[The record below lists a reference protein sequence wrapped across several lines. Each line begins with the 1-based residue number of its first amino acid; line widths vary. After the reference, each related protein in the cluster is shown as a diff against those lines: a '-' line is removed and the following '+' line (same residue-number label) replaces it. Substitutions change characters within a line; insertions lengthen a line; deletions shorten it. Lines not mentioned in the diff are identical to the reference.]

1 MKKIILTGAIACLLF
16 LLFACANDKNGTDKA
31 ENMDTT
37 FEHAEFINNNS
48 NMNYCIRILREDEQG
63 ILADFLYEAI
73 YIPEGVEAPA
83 RNIIE
88 QPELQLYI
96 SDWGKET
103 MKYM

>member
-1 MKKIILTGAIACLLF
+1 
-16 LLFACANDKNGTDKA
+16 
-31 ENMDTT
+31 
-37 FEHAEFINNNS
+37 
-48 NMNYCIRILREDEQG
+48 MNYCIRILREDEQG

>member
-1 MKKIILTGAIACLLF
+1 
-16 LLFACANDKNGTDKA
+16 
-31 ENMDTT
+31 
-37 FEHAEFINNNS
+37 
-48 NMNYCIRILREDEQG
+48 MNYCIRKLREDEQG

-73 YIPEGVEAPA
+73 YISEGVEAPA